1 MRFCPACASRF
12 SQDVRFCPT
21 DGQPTQPLPD
31 EPAASADPLLGTVV
45 DGRYR
50 VDRVLGEG
58 GMGVVYAAMHVTLG
72 KRVALKVL
80 RGEMARDDEVVQ
92 RFVQEAQ
99 ACSSIG
105 HANIIDIT
113 DFGRLPDGTSYF
125 VMEYLEGQ
133 SLTQLIEQGGSMG
146 GDEALGIV
154 EQVASALSAAHGRG
168 IVHRDLK
175 PDNIFL
181 IRRGNQSHFVK
192 VLDFGIAKVGGANSK
207 LTKTG
212 MVFGTP
218 HYMSPEQAA
227 GQTVD
232 ARTDIYALGIIMYE
246 MFTGTL
252 PFDGDTFMG
261 ILSKHMFEAPPPPRE
276 RVAAAQLPAEPIIL
290 RCLAKRPEDR
300 YASMDAL
307 IGDLRSV
314 DSIAPVAIGRSASQ
328 APPPRNI
335 AGKLATPAVQF
346 RQQGEARAAKT
357 RTGTWIVVG
366 VIMVLLLLGG
376 VGGAA
381 VAIMQPREG
390 ESRSAVAEVPRV
402 TSGIAPGAA
411 PAPTPPPALPANGG
425 VPTAAAPPADEVV
438 IEAPRAMITITTV
451 PPGAMVEHEGALI
464 GNTPLNFPRPDSG
477 DSTALTVT
485 LEGYEEARV
494 AVSMHSPESIE
505 LQLEEEARSR
515 RSGSRPDGRR
525 SSGSSSTTPEA
536 VTPTPPPTTPPPN
549 MRGPQVTDVVDPW
562 DR

>member
-21 DGQPTQPLPD
+21 DGQPTQQLP
-31 EPAASADPLLGTVV
+31 EEKQENVDPLLGSVV
-45 DGRYR
+45 DNRYR

-80 RGEMARDDEVVQ
+80 RGEMARDDEVVK

-99 ACSSIG
+99 ASSSIG

-125 VMEYLEGQ
+125 VMEYLEGM

-146 GDEALGIV
+146 SDEALGII

-168 IVHRDLK
+168 IIHRDLK
-175 PDNIFL
+175 PDNIYL
-181 IRRGNQSHFVK
+181 VKRGQQNHFVK

-218 HYMSPEQAA
+218 YYMSPEQAA
-227 GQTVD
+227 GQTID

-246 MFTGTL
+246 MFTGQV

-261 ILSKHMFEAPPPPRE
+261 ILSKHMFETPVPPRE
-276 RVAAAQLPAEPIIL
+276 RVASAQLPAEPIIL

-300 YASMDAL
+300 YPSMDAL

-328 APPPRNI
+328 APPPRNV
-335 AGKLATPAVQF
+335 AGKIHTPAARF
-346 RQQGEARAAKT
+346 RQ
-357 RTGTWIVVG
+357 
-366 VIMVLLLLGG
+366 
-376 VGGAA
+376 
-381 VAIMQPREG
+381 
-390 ESRSAVAEVPRV
+390 
-402 TSGIAPGAA
+402 
-411 PAPTPPPALPANGG
+411 
-425 VPTAAAPPADEVV
+425 
-438 IEAPRAMITITTV
+438 
-451 PPGAMVEHEGALI
+451 
-464 GNTPLNFPRPDSG
+464 
-477 DSTALTVT
+477 
-485 LEGYEEARV
+485 
-494 AVSMHSPESIE
+494 
-505 LQLEEEARSR
+505 
-515 RSGSRPDGRR
+515 SGSQP
-525 SSGSSSTTPEA
+525 SASNTKPHYFS
-536 VTPTPPPTTPPPN
+536 
-549 MRGPQVTDVVDPW
+549 
-562 DR
+562 

>member
-21 DGQPTQPLPD
+21 DGQPTQQLPD
-31 EPAASADPLLGTVV
+31 EKQENVDPLLGSVV

-80 RGEMARDDEVVQ
+80 RGEMARDDEVVK

-99 ACSSIG
+99 ASSSIG

-146 GDEALGIV
+146 GDEALGII

-168 IVHRDLK
+168 IIHRDLK

-181 IRRGNQSHFVK
+181 VKRGHQNHFVK

-218 HYMSPEQAA
+218 YYMSPEQAA
-227 GQTVD
+227 GQTID

-246 MFTGTL
+246 MFTGQV

-261 ILSKHMFEAPPPPRE
+261 ILSKHMFEAPVPPRE

-300 YASMDAL
+300 YPSMDAL

-314 DSIAPVAIGRSASQ
+314 DSIAPVAIGKSASQ
-328 APPPRNI
+328 APPRNV
-335 AGKLATPAVQF
+335 AGKIHTPAGRI
-346 RQQGEARAAKT
+346 RQAAA
-357 RTGTWIVVG
+357 TGATGSGAGTGRWVVLGIV
-366 VIMVLLLLGG
+366 MVLLLLGG
-376 VGGAA
+376 VAGAA
-381 VAIMQPREG
+381 MALMQPRDEAAG
-390 ESRSAVAEVPRV
+390 AMAEVPRV
-402 TSGIAPGAA
+402 TSVAA
-411 PAPTPPPALPANGG
+411 PDSAPHAPLPAAAATAVPTPVA
-425 VPTAAAPPADEVV
+425 AAAPGADEVV
-438 IEAPRAMITITTV
+438 LEAPRSMILILTDPT
-451 PPGAMVEHEGALI
+451 GAMVEHDGALI
-464 GNTPLNFPRPDSG
+464 GNTPLEFPRPDSSA
-477 DSTALTVT
+477 STELAISLS
-485 LEGYEEARV
+485 GYEDARV
-494 AVSMHSPESIE
+494 SVSTHSPDRIE
-505 LQLEEEARSR
+505 VSLSGDASR
-515 RSGSRPDGRR
+515 GRR
-525 SSGSSSTTPEA
+525 GSASNTRPTATPSA
-536 VTPTPPPTTPPPN
+536 ATPAPVTPAPVPVPAAVRAP
-549 MRGPQVTDVVDPW
+549 DVVDPW